1 MNIRTDSFEAFEGG
15 RSVMMRYTQKVRTRA
30 MLRVLL
36 TVLVLAAVLGF
47 VSTGAA
53 DQGTAQAADPSVTID
68 LVAHDIA
75 FNTSKITVPAGAEVT
90 VHFKNEDAG
99 IPHNFAV
106 YETRAAEHAIFRGN
120 HRAELHH
127 LPFHGAERTGNVL
140 FPLRR
145 APHDHEWNFRG
156 DKGLKRSV
164 GALYFFNRCLSRL
177 FAAGN
182 VLKGKNIHR
191 RGKTPS
197 SRFLRSVRCS
207 VQNT

>member
-106 YETRAAEHAIFRGN
+106 YETRAAEHAIFRGKII
-120 HRAELHH
+120 
-127 LPFHGAERTGNVL
+127 TGPSSITYH
-140 FPLRR
+140 FT
-145 APHDHEWNFRG
+145 APSAPG
-156 DKGLKRSV
+156 T
-164 GALYFFNRCLSRL
+164 YFFRCDVHPTIMNGT
-177 FAAGN
+177 F
-182 VLKGKNIHR
+182 VVTKD
-191 RGKTPS
+191 
-197 SRFLRSVRCS
+197 
-207 VQNT
+207 